1 MTIAVEEKRL
11 RSLFER
17 VEVVEDVA
25 RTLPEDDERRAR
37 LLAVSDSA
45 LAEEGTIR
53 PVIAARLLGLS
64 EKTVRAWAAEGVLA
78 VARRS
83 PRLLLDVRS
92 VHAVSHLVSELR
104 AAGQDRDLLDQVW
117 RRLEDAALLDRDDLR
132 ESLGPDAPRRGPRA
146 PPDQLRQPSGE
157 PLKSGSVPTEVI
169 ATPRADQQIAG
180 LDRTHARAFGE
191 FLDDLATRG
200 YQALGYRLSGPAP
213 VDHMCVKHLRDSL
226 RVVVAFEGQ

>member
-1 MTIAVEEKRL
+1 MTIAVEERRL

-64 EKTVRAWAAEGVLA
+64 EKTVRAWATAGVLA
-78 VARRS
+78 VAGHS

-92 VHAVSHLVSELR
+92 VHAVSHLLSELR

-132 ESLGPDAPRRGPRA
+132 DSLDQMRRGEGRV
-146 PPDQLRQPSGE
+146 LRP
-157 PLKSGSVPTEVI
+157 V
-169 ATPRADQQIAG
+169 RAD
-180 LDRTHARAFGE
+180 
-191 FLDDLATRG
+191 
-200 YQALGYRLSGPAP
+200 GPSES
-213 VDHMCVKHLRDSL
+213 R
-226 RVVVAFEGQ
+226 

>member
-1 MTIAVEEKRL
+1 MTIAVEERRL

-17 VEVVEDVA
+17 VEAVEDVA
-25 RTLPEDDERRAR
+25 RTLAENDERRAK

-45 LAEEGTIR
+45 LAEEGTVR

-64 EKTVRAWAAEGVLA
+64 EKTVRAWAAAGVLTI
-78 VARRS
+78 ARRS

-132 ESLGPDAPRRGPRA
+132 ESLGQMRRGEGRVLRPL
-146 PPDQLRQPSGE
+146 PPD
-157 PLKSGSVPTEVI
+157 T
-169 ATPRADQQIAG
+169 T
-180 LDRTHARAFGE
+180 
-191 FLDDLATRG
+191 
-200 YQALGYRLSGPAP
+200 
-213 VDHMCVKHLRDSL
+213 
-226 RVVVAFEGQ
+226 

>member
-17 VEVVEDVA
+17 VEIVEDVA

-53 PVIAARLLGLS
+53 PVIAARLLELS
-64 EKTVRAWAAEGVLA
+64 EKTVRAWATAGVLT
-78 VARRS
+78 VAQRS

-92 VHAVSHLVSELR
+92 VHGVSHLVSELR

-132 ESLGPDAPRRGPRA
+132 DSLDQMRRGEGRV
-146 PPDQLRQPSGE
+146 LRP
-157 PLKSGSVPTEVI
+157 V
-169 ATPRADQQIAG
+169 RAD
-180 LDRTHARAFGE
+180 
-191 FLDDLATRG
+191 
-200 YQALGYRLSGPAP
+200 GP
-213 VDHMCVKHLRDSL
+213 
-226 RVVVAFEGQ
+226 

>member
-45 LAEEGTIR
+45 LAEESTIR

-64 EKTVRAWAAEGVLA
+64 EKTVRAWAAVGVLA
-78 VARRS
+78 VAQRS
-83 PRLLLDVRS
+83 PRMLLDVRS

-117 RRLEDAALLDRDDLR
+117 RRVEDAALLDRDDLR
-132 ESLGPDAPRRGPRA
+132 ESLDQMRRGEGRV
-146 PPDQLRQPSGE
+146 LRP
-157 PLKSGSVPTEVI
+157 V
-169 ATPRADQQIAG
+169 RAD
-180 LDRTHARAFGE
+180 
-191 FLDDLATRG
+191 
-200 YQALGYRLSGPAP
+200 GPP
-213 VDHMCVKHLRDSL
+213 ESR
-226 RVVVAFEGQ
+226 

>member
-45 LAEEGTIR
+45 LAEECTIR

-64 EKTVRAWAAEGVLA
+64 EKTVRAWAAAGVLA

-83 PRLLLDVRS
+83 PRLLLDVRR

-117 RRLEDAALLDRDDLR
+117 RRLEDAALLDRQDLR
-132 ESLGPDAPRRGPRA
+132 ESLDQMCRGEGRV
-146 PPDQLRQPSGE
+146 LRP
-157 PLKSGSVPTEVI
+157 V
-169 ATPRADQQIAG
+169 RAD
-180 LDRTHARAFGE
+180 
-191 FLDDLATRG
+191 
-200 YQALGYRLSGPAP
+200 SPP
-213 VDHMCVKHLRDSL
+213 
-226 RVVVAFEGQ
+226 EGR

>member
-1 MTIAVEEKRL
+1 MTIAVEERRL

-17 VEVVEDVA
+17 VEVIEDVA
-25 RTLPEDDERRAR
+25 RTLPADDERRAR

-64 EKTVRAWAAEGVLA
+64 EKTVRAWAAAGVLA

-117 RRLEDAALLDRDDLR
+117 RRLEDAALLDREDLR
-132 ESLGPDAPRRGPRA
+132 ESLDQMRRGEGRV
-146 PPDQLRQPSGE
+146 LRPIPSAG
-157 PLKSGSVPTEVI
+157 
-169 ATPRADQQIAG
+169 TPESR
-180 LDRTHARAFGE
+180 
-191 FLDDLATRG
+191 
-200 YQALGYRLSGPAP
+200 
-213 VDHMCVKHLRDSL
+213 
-226 RVVVAFEGQ
+226 